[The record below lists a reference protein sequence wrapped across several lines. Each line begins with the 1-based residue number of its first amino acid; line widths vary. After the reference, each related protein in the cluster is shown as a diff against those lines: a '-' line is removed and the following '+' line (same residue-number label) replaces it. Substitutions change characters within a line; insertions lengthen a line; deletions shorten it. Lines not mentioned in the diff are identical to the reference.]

1 MVRRQLS
8 FNVIFTDNKA
18 KVLLERSIDGK
29 VRFFGDNLKA
39 TSDFAKRP
47 RLLRMTHFSSIK
59 HNPPI
64 ERCLKNSASPSYRVG
79 LLCDQ
84 LPTCYA

>member
-47 RLLRMTHFSSIK
+47 RCF
-59 HNPPI
+59 
-64 ERCLKNSASPSYRVG
+64 A
-79 LLCDQ
+79 
-84 LPTCYA
+84 